1 MPPSSVREV
10 HPVAQKD
17 AGPWPAR
24 STGLTGRSLRD
35 TAAVLLGTVL
45 ITLRGSRLG
54 GWVVDDAAITF
65 AYARSIDEGLGPVQQ
80 PGSPPVEGY
89 SNPAWLALLVVGR
102 RLGLFDHRTYFGVPD
117 QVLYPKALGVLC
129 TLGILIAVSRV
140 ARRLVSSSWVVVLFC
155 GVLLAGNMSFVAWM
169 FSGLEN
175 PLYALLAVL
184 LAAVLAR
191 ALLENRLTAAG
202 PAVVTGLLALMA
214 ALTRPDGAVLAAAY
228 PGVLLLRVHR
238 ATLGASARA
247 AACGVAAFAVPYAAF
262 LGWRYAVFARLVPNT
277 ALAKAQD
284 TPTWESFSGTGSLLS
299 FAGWTAVLAGALVTG
314 AALGRPGPVRTA
326 LPGVLV
332 PLALTLAA
340 FGVLNPDW
348 MRMFRFATP
357 VWVLASLT
365 VGVAL
370 TDQVERG
377 TQRARVVAGVT
388 VCTALLVSWSGQ
400 RERAASFQ
408 AHPTLPVCH
417 VAHRYGAVFNEY
429 AERLNVTNGT
439 LLAPDLGGT
448 LLTSNLAVRDLAG
461 LTEPTIADAYAGRN
475 MTALRRHVF
484 STLRPTFIH
493 THGVWVTTP
502 GLTVPRLTAAGYVRL
517 FSEGAGGDWVRADA
531 VPDPQRLAAARSW
544 AAREVPRLLSRYKT
558 NPNEP
563 CGQLRPGLTLTARLS

>member
-1 MPPSSVREV
+1 M
-10 HPVAQKD
+10 
-17 AGPWPAR
+17 
-24 STGLTGRSLRD
+24 GRSPRD

-54 GWVVDDAAITF
+54 RWVVDDAAITF

-80 PGSPPVEGY
+80 AGSPPVEGY
-89 SNPAWLALLVVGR
+89 SNPTWLALLVLGR
-102 RLGLFDHRTYFGVPD
+102 RLGLFDHRTLFGVPD
-117 QVLYPKALGVLC
+117 QVLYPKALGALC

-140 ARRLVSSSWVVVLFC
+140 ARRLVSNSWVVVLFC
-155 GVLLAGNMSFVAWM
+155 GLFLAGNMSFVAWM

-175 PLYALLAVL
+175 PLYALLATL
-184 LAAVLAR
+184 MGAVLAR
-191 ALLENRLTAAG
+191 ALLENRLTATG
-202 PAVVTGLLALMA
+202 PAVMTGLLALMA

-228 PGVLLLRVHR
+228 PVALLLRVRR
-238 ATLGASARA
+238 ATLGPSARA
-247 AACGVAAFAVPYAAF
+247 AVCAVASFAVPYAAF
-262 LGWRYAVFARLVPNT
+262 LGWRYAVFGRLVPNT

-284 TPTWESFSGTGSLLS
+284 TPTWESFAGTGSLLS

-348 MRMFRFATP
+348 MRMFRFGTP
-357 VWVLASLT
+357 VWALASLA
-365 VGVAL
+365 VGIAL
-370 TDQVERG
+370 TDLVERG
-377 TQRARVVAGVT
+377 SQRARIVAGVT

-417 VAHRYGAVFNEY
+417 VAQRYGAVFNEY
-429 AERLNVTNGT
+429 AKRLELTDGT

-448 LLTSNLAVRDLAG
+448 LLTSDLAVRDLAG
-461 LTEPTIADAYAGRN
+461 LTEPTIADAYADRD
-475 MTALRRHVF
+475 MTSLRHHVF
-484 STLRPTFIH
+484 TTLRPTFIH

-502 GLTVPRLTAAGYVRL
+502 GLTASRLEAAGYIRL
-517 FSEGAGGDWVRADA
+517 YAEGTGGDWVRAEAVRDA
-531 VPDPQRLAAARSW
+531 RRLAATRTW
-544 AAREVPRLLSRYKT
+544 AAREVPRVLNQYKRS
-558 NPNEP
+558 PNAA
-563 CGQLRPGLTLTARLS
+563 CGQLRPGLTLTAAPRS